1 MERWGRLLT
10 RKVCYRVLG
19 TVEKRVR
26 VADGSLPC
34 AGNPS
39 QFESI
44 PSAAWFVLVSKC
56 ICSKGFLAIDT
67 DIAPLYSNYNRESF
81 DVKEHA
87 AMLMSAGNRMI

>member
-1 MERWGRLLT
+1 M

-19 TVEKRVR
+19 TVEERVR
-26 VADGSLPC
+26 LADGSLPC
-34 AGNPS
+34 VGNPS

-56 ICSKGFLAIDT
+56 IRSKRPLVIDT
-67 DIAPLYSNYNRESF
+67 DTAPLYSNYNRESF
-81 DVKEHA
+81 DVKEQA